1 MREYCEQF
9 GTVVECLIMRE
20 KETKKSK
27 GYGFVIFKSDK
38 AVKEIINHG
47 KTIGHK
53 LNEKIFECKL
63 AIKKEILD
71 EEKNFNPVNIK
82 VKGSKKSK
90 NSNHTEEAD
99 STLNSSKKID
109 SKQKRDENLIYHPI
123 NNFSFQSSKNI
134 MNSYSYNPYFSPN
147 YIHPYFF
154 PQPIMY
160 PFMFNSSNSINNN
173 NFICNTLNN
182 NTFRENCILSSNANQ
197 FMSSKNVNPM
207 NMNLLL
213 SNNKKEIKKKKKKK
227 EVKKE
232 KKKSS
237 KFLHKSDSKT
247 INQKSDENLV
257 IESHPFIDIDE
268 FENKETD
275 DLECNKL
282 IDELKNGNFLLF
294 RFNR

>member
-1 MREYCEQF
+1 
-9 GTVVECLIMRE
+9 
-20 KETKKSK
+20 
-27 GYGFVIFKSDK
+27 
-38 AVKEIINHG
+38 
-47 KTIGHK
+47 
-53 LNEKIFECKL
+53 
-63 AIKKEILD
+63 
-71 EEKNFNPVNIK
+71 
-82 VKGSKKSK
+82 
-90 NSNHTEEAD
+90 
-99 STLNSSKKID
+99 
-109 SKQKRDENLIYHPI
+109 
-123 NNFSFQSSKNI
+123 
-134 MNSYSYNPYFSPN
+134 
-147 YIHPYFF
+147 
-154 PQPIMY
+154 
-160 PFMFNSSNSINNN
+160 
-173 NFICNTLNN
+173 
-182 NTFRENCILSSNANQ
+182 
-197 FMSSKNVNPM
+197 M
-207 NMNLLL
+207 NMNLHL

>member
-1 MREYCEQF
+1 
-9 GTVVECLIMRE
+9 
-20 KETKKSK
+20 
-27 GYGFVIFKSDK
+27 
-38 AVKEIINHG
+38 
-47 KTIGHK
+47 
-53 LNEKIFECKL
+53 
-63 AIKKEILD
+63 
-71 EEKNFNPVNIK
+71 
-82 VKGSKKSK
+82 
-90 NSNHTEEAD
+90 
-99 STLNSSKKID
+99 
-109 SKQKRDENLIYHPI
+109 
-123 NNFSFQSSKNI
+123 